1 MYSTSE
7 IRRKFIDYFVAK
19 NHKEVSSSS
28 LIPAN
33 DPTLLFVNAGMVQFK
48 DVFLGA
54 ETRKYSTAVTSQ
66 KCVRAGGK
74 HNDLD
79 QVGYTARH
87 HTFFEMLGN
96 FSFGDYFKQDAI
108 KYAWNF
114 LTIELAIPKEKLLV
128 TVFEEDNEAEKIWIN
143 EIGVAPEKVLRIGAK
158 DNFWQMGDTGPCG
171 PCTEIFYDH
180 GADIAGGPPGTPE
193 EDGDRFIEIWNLV
206 FMQYDKQANGD
217 LLPLPKPCVDT
228 GMGLERISSILQG
241 QHNNYNIDLFQ
252 SIIKFVAELLGES
265 NLNNPSLKVIADHI
279 RTCAFLISD
288 GILPSNEGRGYV
300 LRRIIRRAIRHGYKI
315 GATDTFFY
323 KIVSPLV
330 KAMKDAYPELL
341 KSKDLIENALRK
353 EELRFA
359 ETLETGMGI
368 LNKAIDSLKG
378 NSISGD
384 IAFKLYDTYGFP
396 LDLTQDVAREHE
408 LTVDVN
414 GFNNCMDEQKQRSK
428 ASGGFAQVNQLPA
441 DVISKINPTVFLG
454 YEKLSTNAQIVALIK
469 DNVSVGSFEIGDS
482 GTIICDQTPFYA
494 ESGGQIGDTGL
505 ISTKDKQTRIVDTQ
519 KGAGHYHLHLVN
531 KVSEQW
537 IVGENINLSVD
548 SNRRKSIVI
557 NHTATHLLHKVLQE
571 QLGDH
576 VQQKGSIVSNEKLR
590 FDFSHSDAI
599 SVEKLQEIES
609 IVNQHIRA
617 SYSAQTELMSYED
630 ALNSGAMALF
640 GEKYGDEVRVLNVG
654 GYSIELCGGTHV
666 KATGEIGLFK
676 ITSEASIAAGIRR
689 IEAVTGL
696 FAINYLQS
704 TENTLNKVVQL
715 THSSNETVGTKV
727 QSLLEKN
734 KNLEKKLQ
742 LAESKIAG
750 NAAED
755 LWSHVV
761 DHNDVKYLFENV
773 GSMNIENIRTII
785 DTFKDKYE
793 KGIVVLANHGAEDK
807 IQIICLVSKSLIG
820 TIKAGDIIKDVTSS
834 ISGKGGGRPDFAQ
847 GGGVASSENLNK
859 VLANKLHE
867 CKNLLNI

>member
-7 IRRKFIDYFVAK
+7 IRRKFIDYFVNK
-19 NHKEVSSSS
+19 NHMEVSSSS

-54 ETRKYSTAVTSQ
+54 ETRKFTKAVSSQ

-114 LTIELAIPKEKLLV
+114 LTIELDIPKDKLLV
-128 TVFEEDNEAEKIWIN
+128 TVFEEDDEAEKIWID
-143 EIGVAPEKVLRIGAK
+143 EIGVAPDKVLRIGAK

-180 GADIAGGPPGTPE
+180 GDDIAGGPPGTPE

-228 GMGLERISSILQG
+228 GMGLERISSILQDH
-241 QHNNYNIDLFQ
+241 HNNYDIDLFQ
-252 SIIKFVAELLGES
+252 SIIKYVAELLGET
-265 NLNNPSLKVIADHI
+265 NLNNPSLKVVADHI

-323 KIVSPLV
+323 KIVTPLV
-330 KAMKDAYPELL
+330 EVMKDAYPELL
-341 KSKDLIENALRK
+341 KNKSLIENALKK

-368 LNKAIDSLKG
+368 LNKSINTLKG
-378 NSISGD
+378 DSISGEV
-384 IAFKLYDTYGFP
+384 AFKLYDTYGFP
-396 LDLTQDVAREHE
+396 FDLTQDVAREHQ
-408 LTVDVN
+408 LSVDVK
-414 GFNNCMDEQKQRSK
+414 GFDKCMVEQKERSK
-428 ASGGFAQVNQLPA
+428 ASGSFAQVNQLPA
-441 DVISKINPTVFLG
+441 DVISKIDPTVFSG
-454 YEKLSTNAQIVALIK
+454 YENLSTSAQIVALLNN
-469 DNVSVGSFEIGDS
+469 NVCVERLEIGDS
-482 GTIICDQTPFYA
+482 GIVICDKTTFYA
-494 ESGGQIGDTGL
+494 ESGGQIGDTG
-505 ISTKDKQTRIVDTQ
+505 IIKTKNANIKIVDTQ
-519 KGAGHYHLHLVN
+519 KGAGQYHLHLVDQIPGHL
-531 KVSEQW
+531 V
-537 IVGENINLSVD
+537 VGENIDLTVD
-548 SNRRKSIVI
+548 SERRKNIVI

-571 QLGDH
+571 ELGDH

-590 FDFSHSDAI
+590 FDFSHADAI
-599 SVEKLQEIES
+599 SVEQLQKIES

-617 SYSAQTELMSYED
+617 SYTAQTELMSYED
-630 ALNSGAMALF
+630 ALDSGAMALF
-640 GEKYGDEVRVLNVG
+640 GEKYGDEVRVLNIG

-696 FAINYLQS
+696 VAINYLQT
-704 TENTLNKVVQL
+704 TENTLNEVVQL
-715 THSSNETVGTKV
+715 THSSSETVGAKV
-727 QSLLEKN
+727 QTLLQKN
-734 KNLEKKLQ
+734 KELEKKLQ

-761 DHNDVKYLFENV
+761 EDNDVKYLFENV
-773 GSMNIENIRTII
+773 GPMKIENIRTII
-785 DTFKDKYE
+785 DTFKDKYS

-807 IQIICLVSKSLIG
+807 IQLICLVSKSLIG
-820 TIKAGDIIKDVTSS
+820 TIKAGDIVKDITSN

-847 GGGVASSENLNK
+847 GGGVASNENLNK
-859 VLANKLHE
+859 VLANKLLE
-867 CKNLLNI
+867 CKNLVKT